1 MAKNLLDNPIF
12 IFIFSIVAIFLNTI
26 LSSHFLLLIF
36 SGFLFLAF
44 NTALKNRYMYSLFV
58 VIITFTIIEYNI
70 GLKLFTLSIISL
82 FLYVFILPFLN
93 RINSFNKSNSYVYI
107 IIFYGLLHTI
117 WGMQTNFTEA
127 LFFSLLINFVI
138 DVILIGALI

>member
-12 IFIFSIVAIFLNTI
+12 IFIFSIIAIFLNTI
-26 LSSHFLLLIF
+26 LASHFLLLIF

-58 VIITFTIIEYNI
+58 VIITFTIIEYNSGI
-70 GLKLFTLSIISL
+70 KLFTLSIISL
-82 FLYVFILPFLN
+82 FLYVFILPFVN
-93 RINSFNKSNSYVYI
+93 RINSFNKSNNYVYI

-117 WGMQTNFTEA
+117 WGMQTNFTEV

>member
-12 IFIFSIVAIFLNTI
+12 IFIFSIIAIFLNTI
-26 LSSHFLLLIF
+26 LASHFLLLIF

-44 NTALKNRYMYSLFV
+44 NNALKNRYMYSLFV

-82 FLYVFILPFLN
+82 FLYVFILPFVN
-93 RINSFNKSNSYVYI
+93 RINSFNKSNNYVYI

-117 WGMQTNFTEA
+117 WGIQTNFTEV